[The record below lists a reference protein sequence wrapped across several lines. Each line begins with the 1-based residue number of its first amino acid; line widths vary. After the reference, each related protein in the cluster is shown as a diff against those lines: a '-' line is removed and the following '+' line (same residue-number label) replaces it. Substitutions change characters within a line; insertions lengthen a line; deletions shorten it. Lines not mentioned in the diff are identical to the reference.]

1 MKKKLFPQGTTGKM
15 KQKTEPERPLG
26 EKISNLLTVDRFG
39 ESASQNWPECGAG
52 WLNTQ
57 SAGVSW
63 ELPLLQ
69 LGEGGGGRG
78 GRHWSS
84 PPLSPSPLLTPCVCD

>member
-1 MKKKLFPQGTTGKM
+1 M

-26 EKISNLLTVDRFG
+26 EEISSLLTVDRFG

-52 WLNTQ
+52 WVSTQ

-63 ELPLLQ
+63 ELPLLL
-69 LGEGGGGRG
+69 LGEPEELRVVGRG
-78 GRHWSS
+78 W
-84 PPLSPSPLLTPCVCD
+84 

>member
-1 MKKKLFPQGTTGKM
+1 M

-69 LGEGGGGRG
+69 LGGGGGEG
-78 GRHWSS
+78 VVDTGVAPHFLLLPSS
-84 PPLSPSPLLTPCVCD
+84 LRVSVSDCV